1 MSFRVSWHN
10 LLERLDELPE
20 GATFRTPL
28 SKDRFRITGVQ
39 EHRVIIRF
47 VDSGE
52 SRPLQKD
59 QFETLFWRVSDSNDG
74 FDLDRLP
81 PDADPYPTVL
91 SLHPRFEVNDD
102 RGVIIETEE
111 PTTSLLLD
119 EDPSS
124 EPDPTLDERTEPDL
138 DVYADALL
146 FVDALERHE
155 VEALEDIETGTL
167 IDLYTLLSDVQ
178 RDSDD
183 LRKEIADTLL
193 DRLHHDRP
201 VSGSYGSV
209 QRTARTNRSLKDDDK
224 VLDTLESAGIDRSRV
239 VSVDRGKVDD
249 ALEVTDVAESD
260 VYETEETE
268 YVRKAEVDEDRKET
282 RLQGLKD
289 QLAASDAGDAEQLR
303 DEVEELESR
312 IEELTEFKSG
322 QSYHTR
328 SSADR

>member
-10 LLERLDELPE
+10 LLERLDDLPE

-28 SKDRFRITGVQ
+28 SNDRFQITGVQ

-47 VDSGE
+47 ADSGE
-52 SRPLQKD
+52 SRPLQQD
-59 QFETLFWRVSDSNDG
+59 QFETLYRQVTDSKDG
-74 FDLDRLP
+74 FELDRLP

-102 RGVIIETEE
+102 QGVIIETEG

-119 EDPSS
+119 ENASPDSDP
-124 EPDPTLDERTEPDL
+124 DERTEPDI

-146 FVDALERHE
+146 LVDALERHE
-155 VEALEDIETGTL
+155 VTTLEDVETGVL

-178 RDSDD
+178 RDADD

-224 VLDTLESAGIDRSRV
+224 VLETLEAAGIDRDRV
-239 VSVDRGKVDD
+239 LSVDRGKVDD

-268 YVRKAEVDEDRKET
+268 YVRKAEVDEDRKKT

-289 QLAASDAGDAEQLR
+289 QLAASEADNADQLR